1 MVVASPCPLL
11 IAAPVAMVSGMSS
24 MSRSHIIVKSGTTL
38 EKLSR
43 TLTFAFDKTGTL
55 TENQLVIDQVVLA
68 KDSSISK
75 EELQGLAASVEQQSS
90 HVIATS
96 LVKST
101 DKNLIKPVT
110 NLKEATAKGVSG
122 EVDGKLVKVGN
133 LPTLILIKKKSQFN
147 QQLSLFQLTINML
160 DILLSKTKSEKTP
173 QKQSLVFAVKVSSK
187 L

>member
-1 MVVASPCPLL
+1 
-11 IAAPVAMVSGMSS
+11 

-55 TENQLVIDQVVLA
+55 TENQLVIDQVVLPEN
-68 KDSSISK
+68 SSISK
-75 EELQGLAASVEQQSS
+75 EKLQSLAASVEQQSS

-101 DKNLIKPVT
+101 NKDLIKPVT

-122 EVDGKLVKVGN
+122 EVDGKLVKVGK
-133 LPTLILIKKKSQFN
+133 LSYVDPDQEKSLFN
-147 QQLSLFQLTINML
+147 QLRSLFQLTISSL
-160 DILLSKTKSEKTP
+160 DILLSKIKLERIH
-173 QKQSLVFAVKVSSK
+173 QKQLLVYVVKVSSK